1 MQNPAGPPNGPY
13 GSLLLNDLHANF
25 PALLYLPGRFN
36 SVQDV
41 LLYVQ
46 QQMSAR
52 YDLFSSWRAH
62 YERMDREAVAAQ
74 AQAAEAAQA
83 QAQAQAAAAHRYNHR
98 YQPRWTQQPQRAQEP
113 RPRVQVPPSPD
124 IQVTAEVDQTALNAF
139 INQAFLAAQPIN
151 PVTDLLTANLIRSIF
166 GPFDNAAGNRTT
178 TAPLNAT
185 APFWEPVLITPTAA
199 QVAAASTTYA
209 APTAL
214 DTPCAICQDTIAEGA
229 QVRKLTFCN
238 HFFHKDCVD
247 NWFLRDTRC
256 PTCRHDVRIRGSS
269 NNTTTP
275 SAS

>member
-1 MQNPAGPPNGPY
+1 MVYQFSDMQSPPNGPY

-62 YERMDREAVAAQ
+62 YERMDREAVAA
-74 AQAAEAAQA
+74 AEAAQA
-83 QAQAQAAAAHRYNHR
+83 QATAQAQAAAPRYNHR
-98 YQPRWTQQPQRAQEP
+98 YNSRWTQQSQRAQEP
-113 RPRVQVPPSPD
+113 RPRVQVPPSPEV
-124 IQVTAEVDQTALNAF
+124 QVTAEVDQAALNTL
-139 INQAFLAAQPIN
+139 INQAFIAAQPIN
-151 PVTDLLTANLIRSIF
+151 PATDILTANLLRSIF

-178 TAPLNAT
+178 LNTAALN
-185 APFWEPVLITPTAA
+185 APFWEPVLVVPTAA
-199 QVAAASTTYA
+199 QISAASTTYA

-214 DTPCAICQDTIAEGA
+214 DTPCAICQDIIAEGA

-238 HFFHKDCVD
+238 HFFHKTCVD

-256 PTCRHDVRIRGSS
+256 PVCRHDVRIRGTS
-269 NNTTTP
+269 TT
-275 SAS
+275 AS

>member
-1 MQNPAGPPNGPY
+1 MQPQQQQQPNGPY

-41 LLYVQ
+41 LFYVQ

-62 YERMDREAVAAQ
+62 YERLDREAAAAAAAAQ
-74 AQAAEAAQA
+74 AA
-83 QAQAQAAAAHRYNHR
+83 AQAAAAAAAQQPRYNHR
-98 YQPRWTQQPQRAQEP
+98 YNSRWTHPERAQRNQEP
-113 RPRVQVPPSPD
+113 RPRVQVPPSPEV
-124 IQVTAEVDQTALNAF
+124 QVTAEVDQTALNAF

-151 PVTDLLTANLIRSIF
+151 PTTDMLAANLIRSIF

-178 TAPLNAT
+178 AALNAT

-214 DTPCAICQDTIAEGA
+214 DTPCAICQDIIAEGA

-256 PTCRHDVRIRGSS
+256 PTCRHDVRVRSA
-269 NNTTTP
+269 NAVNP